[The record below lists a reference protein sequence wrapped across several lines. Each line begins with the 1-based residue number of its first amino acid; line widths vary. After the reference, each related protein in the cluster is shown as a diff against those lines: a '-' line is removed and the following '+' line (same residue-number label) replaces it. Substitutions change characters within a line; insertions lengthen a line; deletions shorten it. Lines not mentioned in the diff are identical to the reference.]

1 MGKFPWRYYSFT
13 LKLQWRLCLTLC
25 VFQSN
30 NYYYI
35 WIIIESRW
43 WAQVSSPV
51 GFSSKRARAHC
62 HLQTESFIGK
72 KDLVRGGGIFPL
84 WLIHC
89 PLLQVSKNWVLCSGT
104 GAWKQDISVMD
115 WWQEWD
121 TARDNQGAR
130 PCVLAQVLVNKSFP
144 WEPISMRVKQLLGQ
158 AEFKMAWVMSS

>member
-89 PLLQVSKNWVLCSGT
+89 PLLRVSKRTFQSWTDGKNRTSMPETVISLCFYFFFLGNPDRLIRSKKRWVESVKEKE
-104 GAWKQDISVMD
+104 GAGW
-115 WWQEWD
+115 
-121 TARDNQGAR
+121 
-130 PCVLAQVLVNKSFP
+130 
-144 WEPISMRVKQLLGQ
+144 SMLQTQ
-158 AEFKMAWVMSS
+158 F